1 MGRYVVGIDNGSQST
16 KVSVFDERG
25 RVMCSASRPLRTY
38 FTPRPEVAEHPDDD
52 IWDSIAEAS
61 RAAMA
66 AFDGDPGEIAGVGL
80 CTIRYC
86 RALLRADG
94 TLAAPVMSWMDQRVS
109 RPYVAEV
116 PDVAWITTSSG
127 YATARMTGQFR
138 DTVANYQGMWPL
150 STDRWSWLDDD
161 DEGFVACNMPRD
173 ALFELVMPG
182 DVLGRVSRAA
192 SAETGLPEGL
202 PVFATANDKAVEALG
217 CGLSDPGDLL
227 VSLGTYI
234 ASMTLGEQN
243 RQGGSFWSNFAS
255 IPHRYLYESGGIR
268 RGMWTVSWWRDL
280 LGAEA
285 AEPAAAAGLS
295 PEAWL
300 DQQAAATVP
309 PGSDGLMVVL
319 DWLATPGIPFRKG
332 SMLGFD
338 GRHGRLHVHRA
349 ILEGIALTIGRCA
362 TEMGQELGRDFNRLV
377 VSGGGSASRLF
388 LQIFADVLGLPAER
402 TRVHNAVGLGAA
414 ICATVGLGWYPSFE
428 EAMVAMVSKELE
440 VPPEPANHDLYRR
453 IQPIYDSIP
462 ACTDPVFER
471 SHPLFVGGPETR
483 EP

>member
-16 KVSVFDERG
+16 KVSIFDEWG
-25 RVMCSASRPLRTY
+25 GVVSSATRPLRAY
-38 FTPRPEVAEHPDDD
+38 CTPRPGVAEHPDDD
-52 IWDSIAEAS
+52 IWDSIREAS

-66 AFDGDPGEIAGVGL
+66 AFPGESREIAGVGL

-94 TLAAPVMSWMDQRVS
+94 RLAAPVMSWMDERVS
-109 RPYVAEV
+109 GAYEPEV
-116 PDVAWITTSSG
+116 PEVAWITTSSG

-150 STDRWSWLDDD
+150 STDRWSWLDDN
-161 DEGFVACNMPRD
+161 EGFAACNMPRD

-182 DVLGRVSRAA
+182 DELGRVSA
-192 SAETGLPEGL
+192 SAAEETGLPEGL

-234 ASMTLGEQN
+234 ASMTLGVEN
-243 RQGGSFWSNFAS
+243 RQGASFWSNFAS
-255 IPHRYLYESGGIR
+255 VPYRYLYESGGIR

-285 AEPAAAAGLS
+285 AGPAAAAGLS

-300 DQQAAATVP
+300 DEQAAATVP

-319 DWLATPGIPFRKG
+319 DWLATPSAPFRKG

-338 GRHGRLHVHRA
+338 NRHGRFHVHRA

-362 TEMGQELGRDFNRLV
+362 NEMARELGRDFRRLV

-388 LQIFADVLGLPAER
+388 LQLFADVFGLPAER

-414 ICATVGLGWYPSFE
+414 ICATVGLGWHASFE
-428 EAMVAMVSKELE
+428 DAMEAMVAKELD
-440 VPPEPANHDLYRR
+440 VPPEPAHHELYRR

-462 ACTDPVFER
+462 ARTDPVFER
-471 SHPLFVGGPETR
+471 SSALFAGRPLAPE
-483 EP
+483 P